1 MLGRKKII
9 TAYTEVK
16 KTNLDSRLL
25 NMVNKAMNTPDPER
39 AARIKFLKEQVQSGT
54 YKIDTEKVAQSMLK
68 DLLKDLV

>member
-1 MLGRKKII
+1 
-9 TAYTEVK
+9 
-16 KTNLDSRLL
+16 
-25 NMVNKAMNTPDPER
+25 MVNKAMNTPDPER